1 MTVQAVEPAGL
12 RRLDDRYQLIE
23 PVGSGGMS
31 VVWLAVDKVLARQ
44 VAVKL
49 LTPSLGADQAF
60 SRRLLAEARAV
71 AALNHPHI
79 TSVYDFGVHC
89 AADGQWT
96 PYLVM
101 ELLDGELLSDMLR
114 RGPLS
119 WRQAVTICGELASA
133 LQAAHDHGIVHRDV
147 TPANVMLTSTGV
159 KVLDF
164 GISAVIGDKQTSANG
179 DVFGTP
185 AYLAPE
191 RLIRGEVTAAA
202 DVYAAGLLL
211 YECLA
216 GSLPWPAATVTEML
230 YAHAHVQPPPLPPLG
245 LPRVIEDVCY
255 QCLAREPHCRPS
267 SAELAQ
273 ILSSEAQRIDA
284 ATVRLGEVADRPG
297 AGDGETMTIPL
308 VAAGRRYGQRKLILV
323 GAAVLLGAATLGY
336 ALPRISPQSAAAQP
350 DNAIASA
357 QCSAAYAMSYTPD
370 HRFEAQLTV
379 TNTGSEPVKRWTI
392 GFAMQEGQSVLNT
405 GTAPEQVVKS
415 ATAQAA
421 QQDRTVTVTSSSTL
435 DPGASASQ
443 MLNGQYAG
451 EPIGQPAAF
460 TLNGAFCDTAATTQ
474 TSVAAATT
482 QTPVTATE
490 PDTIAQA
497 SVADTPPP
505 ANAKDKQPHGRGK
518 EEGGD

>member
-31 VVWLAVDKVLARQ
+31 VVWHAVDEILGRQ

-49 LTPSLGADQAF
+49 LAPSLGADPAF
-60 SRRLLAEARAV
+60 PRRLLTEARAV

-79 TSVYDFGVHC
+79 TSVHDFGVHR

-101 ELLDGELLSDMLR
+101 ELLDGERLSDVLR
-114 RGPLS
+114 RGPLP
-119 WRQAVTICGELASA
+119 WRQAATICAELASA
-133 LQAAHDHGIVHRDV
+133 LQAAHGHGIVHRDV

-164 GISAVIGDKQTSANG
+164 GISALIGDQQTSANG

-216 GSLPWPAATVTEML
+216 GGLPWPAATVTEVL
-230 YAHAHVQPPPLPPLG
+230 YAHAHVQPPLLPPLG

-255 QCLAREPHCRPS
+255 QCLAREPHRRPS

-273 ILSSEAQRIDA
+273 ILSSEARRNDA
-284 ATVRLGEVADRPG
+284 ATVGLGEIPGRPG
-297 AGDGETMTIPL
+297 LRDGETMTIPL
-308 VAAGRRYGQRKLILV
+308 VAARRRHAERKPILV
-323 GAAVLLGAATLGY
+323 GAGVLLGAATLGY
-336 ALPRISPQSAAAQP
+336 ALPRISPLPAAAQA
-350 DNAIASA
+350 DHAIASA
-357 QCSAAYAMSYTPD
+357 QCSAAYAMSHTPD

-379 TNTGSEPVKRWTI
+379 TNTGSEPVKRWTV
-392 GFAMQEGQSVLNT
+392 GFALPEGQSVLNT
-405 GTAPEQVVKS
+405 RAAPEQVVNRT
-415 ATAQAA
+415 TAQAS
-421 QQDRTVTVTSSSTL
+421 QQDRTVTVSSPSTL
-435 DPGASASQ
+435 EPGASGSQ
-443 MLNGQYAG
+443 TLNGQYAG
-451 EPIGQPAAF
+451 EPTGQPTAF
-460 TLNGAFCDTAATTQ
+460 TLNGTPCDT
-474 TSVAAATT
+474 ATT
-482 QTPVTATE
+482 QTPVTAAGRV
-490 PDTIAQA
+490 TIAQ
-497 SVADTPPP
+497 VTGVNTPPP
-505 ANAKDKQPHGRGK
+505 ANAKHKQQHGKGK
-518 EEGGD
+518 EEGRG